1 MSVIPDTILY
11 QYPIAR
17 NDYRWPTFS
26 DAEFNRRHKLIAEFM
41 DQRGLDCLLIAGNNG
56 IWERGWANVRWV
68 SNYMGSMEL
77 DSFVIFPRKG
87 DPTVLILGLNAR
99 VPDRVARSIFPDV
112 RGALNT
118 SKLLVERIKEL
129 GLERGRI
136 GIINPAPF
144 ISIHHDHHKALT
156 EAYPHAEFVE
166 YSDEWWM
173 MRLVLSQEELVCLEE
188 AGRIGDAAVTAV
200 MEQLRPG
207 MKEKDLFAIIWSTF
221 AKEGGEIPCM
231 VLAGSESM
239 FHPTTS
245 FQRPRAIERNIAVGD
260 ELLLELGARD
270 SHGYEAQTGKP
281 ICFGAPPPDFADLF
295 DVCLEAYQGV
305 TEALKPGCTAAD
317 IRKAGQV
324 IWDRGY
330 TIVAPLVHGV
340 FNPLDAGPFVGT
352 SHRPDKDVI
361 LAPNMALCVE
371 IHPCSEDRKKGVFL
385 GDTFVITDNG
395 ARSVNKLPAQLYVL

>member
-11 QYPIAR
+11 QHPIAR
-17 NDYRWPTFS
+17 NEYNWPTFS
-26 DAEFNRRHKLIAEFM
+26 DAEYARRHKLITQFM
-41 DQRGLDCLLIAGNNG
+41 DERGLDCVLIAGNNG
-56 IWERGWANVRWV
+56 IWERGWANIRWA

-77 DSFVIFPRKG
+77 DSFVVFPRNA

-118 SKLLVERIKEL
+118 AQLLVERIKEL
-129 GLERGRI
+129 GLEKGRI
-136 GIINPAPF
+136 GIIRVAPF
-144 ISIHHDHHKALT
+144 ISLHHDHMSALC
-156 EAYPHAEFVE
+156 EAFPQAEFPE

-173 MRLVLSQEELVCLEE
+173 MRMVLSDEELACLEE
-188 AGRIGDAAVTAV
+188 AGRIGDCAVRAV

-207 MKEKDLFAIIWSTF
+207 MREKDLFAIIWSTF
-221 AKEGGEIPCM
+221 AQEGGEVPCM
-231 VLAGSESM
+231 ILAGSESM
-239 FHPTTS
+239 HHPTTS
-245 FQRPRAIERNIAVGD
+245 FQRPRPIEREIAVGD
-260 ELLLELGARD
+260 LLLLELGARD
-270 SHGYEAQTGKP
+270 AHGYEAQTGKP
-281 ICFGAPPPDFADLF
+281 ICFGPPPPDFADLF
-295 DVCLEAYQGV
+295 DCCLEAYQAV
-305 TEALKPGCTAAD
+305 TSVLKPGCTAAE

-352 SHRPDKDVI
+352 SHRPDKDVT
-361 LAPNMALCVE
+361 LAPGMALCVE

-385 GDTFVITDNG
+385 GDTYVITETG
-395 ARSVNKLPAQLYVL
+395 ARSVNKIPPQLYVL